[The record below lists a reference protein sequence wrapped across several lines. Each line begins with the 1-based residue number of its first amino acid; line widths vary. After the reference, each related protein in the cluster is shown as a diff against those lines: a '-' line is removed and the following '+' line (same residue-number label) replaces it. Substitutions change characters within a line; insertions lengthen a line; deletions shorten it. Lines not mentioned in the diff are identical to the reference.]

1 MADYY
6 PTQEDINILTQ
17 HIRTPKVNVF
27 ILDFGLKTLGVIKG
41 TLISEDLSINVDSDI
56 RKTASLSMIVKDN
69 TVDLG
74 ENKNIWLNRLVR
86 IEFEIFNEATNK
98 NLKYNRGIYVLSDY
112 SLLYSS
118 TQYSLSINLTDQIS
132 LYNGDISGSLGGYR
146 YSDRIY

>member
-41 TLISEDLSINVDSDI
+41 TLTSEDLSINVDSDI

-86 IEFEIFNEATNK
+86 IEF
-98 NLKYNRGIYVLSDY
+98 
-112 SLLYSS
+112 
-118 TQYSLSINLTDQIS
+118 
-132 LYNGDISGSLGGYR
+132 
-146 YSDRIY
+146 